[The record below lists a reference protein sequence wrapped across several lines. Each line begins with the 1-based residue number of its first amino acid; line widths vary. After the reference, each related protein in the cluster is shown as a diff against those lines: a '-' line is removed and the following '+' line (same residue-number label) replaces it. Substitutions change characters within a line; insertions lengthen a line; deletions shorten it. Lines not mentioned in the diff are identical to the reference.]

1 VSTTRRASA
10 CGSRTL
16 RASGMTNGLLFPYTL
31 AVGSQRDQV
40 VQRVERVG
48 WSRAAGE
55 PPPELVGPSSPTTS
69 TAAEAISYN
78 GTRIWYISPR
88 STAFA

>member
-1 VSTTRRASA
+1 MSTTRRASA

-40 VQRVERVG
+40 VQRVETSRVVACG
-48 WSRAAGE
+48 W
-55 PPPELVGPSSPTTS
+55 
-69 TAAEAISYN
+69 
-78 GTRIWYISPR
+78 
-88 STAFA
+88 